1 MRLLML
7 LVVLEIYTSECT
19 MSLMMVKMSYEG
31 IQNGVRLVVHL
42 VH

>member
-1 MRLLML
+1 ML
-7 LVVLEIYTSECT
+7 LVVLEIKDTSECT